1 MIRKFLPSD
10 NVNERLVCRDGHF
23 SVFDGRLLDAGGF
36 LVDSQWA
43 GLKSF
48 DEIVKAGNAIIVAE
62 GGMGKSH
69 VQRLFC
75 ESRQDQ
81 SLVKR
86 IELVSYAH
94 NEQGLTDA
102 IMAAAR
108 NKEYLF
114 LDGLDEAGSWRG
126 LAPSLFSGSPR
137 VPVRGAV
144 FLVFNVDIPPVSQPS
159 EAVQG
164 HSGLPLTP
172 PSRAPAV
179 GARLES
185 RTSRT
190 WVILSLVFRSL
201 FVPFVAKIPPAFL
214 PTFPPAGRT
223 ANLSAQ

>member
-10 NVNERLVCRDGHF
+10 NVDERLVCRDGHF

-48 DEIVKAGNAIIVAE
+48 DEIVKTGNAIIVAE

-94 NEQGLTDA
+94 NEQCLTDA
-102 IMAAAR
+102 IMEAAR
-108 NKEYLF
+108 NREYLF
-114 LDGLDEAGSWRG
+114 LDGLDEAENLAGALARILAEIDGHAHIVLASRG
-126 LAPSLFSGSPR
+126 ISKLGALSERLRWPMFSLLPYSR
-137 VPVRGAV
+137 ENVRELCKESDVDADAFMRTIDGQN
-144 FLVFNVDIPPVSQPS
+144 LVQ
-159 EAVQG
+159 
-164 HSGLPLTP
+164 HTP
-172 PSRAPAV
+172 
-179 GARLES
+179 
-185 RTSRT
+185 
-190 WVILSLVFRSL
+190 
-201 FVPFVAKIPPAFL
+201 
-214 PTFPPAGRT
+214 
-223 ANLSAQ
+223 